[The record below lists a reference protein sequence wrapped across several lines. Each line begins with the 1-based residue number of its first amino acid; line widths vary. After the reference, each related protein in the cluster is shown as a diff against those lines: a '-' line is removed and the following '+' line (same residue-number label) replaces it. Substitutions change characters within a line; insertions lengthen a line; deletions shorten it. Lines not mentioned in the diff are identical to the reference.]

1 MASGAFIILK
11 TQAFKESDLIVHA
24 LDKNGGKHH
33 FLARSA
39 LKSKKRFGGG
49 VLEPLNYVHI
59 VWDDRKEKTEFVPLT
74 EAKLLDG
81 FEGLRKDYDRLQV
94 ALRMLKDISKLTV
107 EGSDDNG
114 SLYNVLGNTLKK
126 LETTQ
131 EIHLLHLHYRIKIL
145 FYSGYLPNEDGS
157 FNPFLDEP
165 VQNTEK
171 LKNQPTGRLKI
182 VSDNALREL
191 GVF

>member
-1 MASGAFIILK
+1 MSSGSFIILK

-49 VLEPLNYVHI
+49 VLEPLNYVHL
-59 VWDDRKEKTEFVPLT
+59 VYDDRKEKTEFVPLT

-81 FEGLRKDYDRLQV
+81 FEGLRKGYDRLQT
-94 ALRMLKDISKLTV
+94 ALSMLKDISKLTV

-126 LETTQ
+126 LESTK
-131 EIHLLHLHYRIKIL
+131 EIHLLHLHFRIKIL
-145 FYSGYLPNEDGS
+145 FYSGYLPNEDGV

-171 LKNQPTGRLKI
+171 LKNQPLGRLRT